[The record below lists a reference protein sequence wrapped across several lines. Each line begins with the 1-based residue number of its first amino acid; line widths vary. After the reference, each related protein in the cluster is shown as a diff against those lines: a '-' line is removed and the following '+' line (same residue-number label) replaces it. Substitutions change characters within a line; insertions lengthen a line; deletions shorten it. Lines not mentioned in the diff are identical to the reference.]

1 MAAFVGRRLVEA
13 IPVLILS
20 SILVF
25 SILHLIPGDP
35 IDAMLGAAAAGI
47 STPETQAKLVAQV
60 REQLGLNDPLPI
72 QYLHWLGGA
81 LRLDFGESFIRHQS
95 VAALIAQRLPAPLD
109 LAGAALLLSVT
120 LGDRKSV
127 V

>member
-1 MAAFVGRRLVEA
+1 MAKFVGARLMEA

-47 STPETQAKLVAQV
+47 STPEAQARLVA
-60 REQLGLNDPLPI
+60 
-72 QYLHWLGGA
+72 
-81 LRLDFGESFIRHQS
+81 
-95 VAALIAQRLPAPLD
+95 
-109 LAGAALLLSVT
+109 LA
-120 LGDRKSV
+120 
-127 V
+127 